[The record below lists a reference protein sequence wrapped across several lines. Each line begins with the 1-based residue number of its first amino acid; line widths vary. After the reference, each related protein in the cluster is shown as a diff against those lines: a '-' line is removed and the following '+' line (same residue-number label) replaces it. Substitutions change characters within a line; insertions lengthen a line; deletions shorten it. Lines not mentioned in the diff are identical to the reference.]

1 MIYKVEIIKKDN
13 LSQIRYIGNN
23 VSKIGKLIEL
33 DEFRDLANFIMT
45 NDPRVTYDQA
55 FKMAKDLK
63 VPKEEFAKEE
73 TSLEKGKV
81 KVLTLEQNAS

>member
-63 VPKEEFAKEE
+63 VSKEEFAKEE
-73 TSLEKGKV
+73 TGLEKGKV